1 MAIAKTIKEK
11 MEKGSFIRK
20 MFEEGD
26 RLKAIHGPE
35 NVFDFSLGNP
45 NLDPP
50 EAVNRELIRILKDP
64 LPALHGYMPNAGYA
78 ETRRAVAE
86 FLSREHDLPFSEKEV
101 VMTCGAAGAIN
112 VVLKAVLEPGDEV
125 IIPAPYFVEY
135 LFYVDNFQG
144 IPKVVSTSSDF
155 SLDLEA
161 IEKAITG
168 KTKVVLINSPNNPTG
183 RVYDRETIFKLGEL
197 LEHKREKEGQV
208 IYLISDE
215 PYRKIVYDGIEVPS
229 IFQAC
234 RQAISVTSYSKDLSL
249 PGERI
254 GYLAIHPR
262 LPEKDELA
270 AACTFTNRILGF
282 VNAPAL
288 MQRLL
293 PAVQGLTV
301 DIEVYKRRRDL
312 FYEGLSRIGYQ
323 SAKPEGAF
331 YLFPRSPIPD
341 DVAFI
346 RVLQEERILAVPGS
360 GFGTPGYF
368 RLAYCTSDEVIERSL
383 PGFERAFAKVK

>member
-1 MAIAKTIKEK
+1 MAIAKAIREK

-26 RLKAIHGPE
+26 RLKALHGPE

-45 NLDPP
+45 DLDPP
-50 EAVNRELIRILKDP
+50 EAVNRELIRLLSEP
-64 LPALHGYMPNAGYA
+64 SPAMHGYMPNAGYA
-78 ETRRAVAE
+78 ETRRAVAD
-86 FLSREHDLPFSEKEV
+86 FLSQEHGLSFSEKEV

-112 VVLKAVLEPGDEV
+112 VVLKAVIEPGDEV
-125 IIPAPYFVEY
+125 IVPAPYFVEY
-135 LFYVDNFQG
+135 LFYIDNFNG
-144 IPKVVSTSSDF
+144 IPKVVSTTPDF

-161 IEKAITG
+161 LEGAITERTKAI
-168 KTKVVLINSPNNPTG
+168 LINSPNNPTG
-183 RVYDRETIFKLGEL
+183 RVYDRETIERLGEII
-197 LEHKREKEGQV
+197 ESKREKRGQI

-215 PYRKIVYDGIEVPS
+215 PYRKIVYDGLEVPS

-234 RQAISVTSYSKDLSL
+234 RQAISVTSFSKDLSL

-254 GYLAIHPR
+254 GYLAVHPEM
-262 LPEKDELA
+262 PEKEELT

-293 PAVQGLTV
+293 PWVKGLTV
-301 DIEVYKRRRDL
+301 DIGIYKRRRDI
-312 FYEGLSRIGYQ
+312 FFEGLSGIGY
-323 SAKPEGAF
+323 SLTKPEGAF
-331 YLFPRSPIPD
+331 YLFPRSPIAD

-360 GFGTPGYF
+360 GFGLPGYF
-368 RLAYCTSDEVIERSL
+368 RLAYCTSDEVIKRSL
-383 PGFERAFAKVK
+383 PGFERAFKKVV